1 MGHWEELNVCLLKK
15 KQILEKIAA
24 NTETQCRF
32 IHKREMKGLE
42 RVLDEREVLLDGLAR
57 INKKLASDSAWKNAA
72 ALAPMVRDITHQQRE
87 LLKRSKQVLQEAI
100 AERACIAA
108 ELKSNT
114 IRRQVKNG
122 YVNPWANI
130 AGGRL
135 INEQG

>member
-108 ELKSNT
+108 ELKSNK

-122 YVNPWANI
+122 YVNPWASI
-130 AGGRL
+130 VGGRL
-135 INEQG
+135 INEKG

>member
-1 MGHWEELNVCLLKK
+1 MEHWEQLNVCLIKK
-15 KQILEKIAA
+15 RQILEKIAA

-57 INKKLASDSAWKNAA
+57 INKELANDSAWKNAV
-72 ALAPMVRDITHQQRE
+72 ALAPMVRDITHQQQE
-87 LLKRSKQVLQEAI
+87 LLERSKQVLQEAI

-108 ELKSNT
+108 ELKNNR

-122 YVNPWANI
+122 YVNPWASI

-135 INEQG
+135 INEKG